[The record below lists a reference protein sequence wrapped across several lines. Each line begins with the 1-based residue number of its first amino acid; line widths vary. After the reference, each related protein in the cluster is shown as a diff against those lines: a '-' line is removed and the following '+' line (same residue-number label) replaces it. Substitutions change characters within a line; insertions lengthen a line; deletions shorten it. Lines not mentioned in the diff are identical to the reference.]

1 LKGSEEVHIE
11 KEEGSSSFEHIMLMA
26 TTEPNSEDNHLTGH
40 KEWDTKSGTQ
50 RVVNWSWFQY
60 QE

>member
-1 LKGSEEVHIE
+1 MKGSEEVHIE

-40 KEWDTKSGTQ
+40 KEWDTKSG
-50 RVVNWSWFQY
+50 
-60 QE
+60 